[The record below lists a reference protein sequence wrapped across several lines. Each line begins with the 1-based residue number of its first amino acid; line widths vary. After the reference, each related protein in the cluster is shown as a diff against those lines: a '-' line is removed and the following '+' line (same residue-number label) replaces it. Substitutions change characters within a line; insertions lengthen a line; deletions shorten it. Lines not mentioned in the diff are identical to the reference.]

1 MTTKHGSLA
10 AMKAEK
16 KNDVD
21 ALLVGA
27 RRVIDEE
34 IAGLEALR
42 ERLGPELAKAV
53 DAIVACRGRLIVSGV
68 GKSGQIAK
76 KIASTLNSTGTPSFY
91 VHAFEAAHGDLGL
104 VHSDDVVVI
113 ISKSGMGDELR
124 DFVPALKK
132 LGVTIIAMT
141 ASRSSYLAQHADIV
155 LEFDASQE
163 AGCLGLAPTTSATVS
178 LVLGHVLASALM
190 ERKGVTPEEFART
203 HPGGMLGKRLTVTVG
218 EVMRT
223 GNALPVVQ
231 ESTTLREALFEIM
244 EKSIGCTGVIDA
256 RGRLTGIITDGDL
269 KRILAHRDDALDL
282 PVADV
287 MTHHPKTI
295 DPSVLAAD
303 ALAKME
309 LNMPGPLL
317 MYFIVD
323 AESRP
328 VGLLHLHDILRAG
341 LRAE

>member
-1 MTTKHGSLA
+1 MKTVK
-10 AMKAEK
+10 KAEV
-16 KNDVD
+16 NG
-21 ALLVGA
+21 LLDGA

-34 IAGLEALR
+34 IAGLQNLR
-42 ERLGPELAKAV
+42 DRIGPELALAV

-68 GKSGQIAK
+68 GKSGQIAN
-76 KIASTLNSTGTPSFY
+76 KIASTLTSTGTPSFY
-91 VHAFEAAHGDLGL
+91 VHAFEASHGDLGL
-104 VHSDDVVVI
+104 VHPEDVVII

-132 LGVTIIAMT
+132 LGVTLIAMT

-155 LEFDASQE
+155 LEFDASTE

-178 LVLGHVLASALM
+178 LVFGHVLASAIM
-190 ERKGVTPEEFART
+190 ERKGITAEEFART
-203 HPGGMLGKRLTVTVG
+203 HPGGMLGKRLTVTVA

-231 ESTTLREALFEIM
+231 ETTTLREALFEIM

-256 RGRLTGIITDGDL
+256 KGRLTGIITDGDL
-269 KRILAHRDDALDL
+269 KRILAHRDDALEL
-282 PVADV
+282 PVGDV
-287 MTHHPKTI
+287 MTHNPKTI
-295 DPSVLAAD
+295 DGRVLAAD

-323 AESRP
+323 SEQRP

-341 LRAE
+341 LRSE